1 MDVGRDVA
9 SVDRGEF
16 RRAEKDVTVRHIPY
30 GRQDVRAADV
40 DAVIAVLRSDWLT
53 QGPTVPRFEAAVAD
67 YCGAKHAVAVNSATS
82 GLHIACLALG
92 LGPGDRLWTS
102 PNTFVA
108 SANCGLYCGAEVDFV
123 DIDSHTYNMS
133 VDALA
138 AKLEQA
144 EAKGQLPKIV
154 VPVHFAGQSCDMQG
168 IRALGER
175 YGFRI
180 IEDAAHAVGGK
191 YRGAPI
197 GSCRFSDI
205 AVFSFHPVKIV
216 TTGEGGAALTND
228 AELAARMARLRSHG
242 ITQDPARMQGESDG
256 PWYYQE
262 IELGWNYRMTDIQAA
277 LGCSQMGRLD
287 DYVRQRTTLAERYD
301 RLLANSGLVLPWSDP
316 DCASAWHLYVIGWND
331 EASRFSRGEVF
342 VRLRAAGI
350 GVQVHYIPVHT
361 QPYFRK
367 LGFKLGQYPNAE
379 AYYGRAITIP
389 LYPGLTGA
397 QQDEVVE
404 RLRTML
410 Q

>member
-1 MDVGRDVA
+1 
-9 SVDRGEF
+9 VDRGEF